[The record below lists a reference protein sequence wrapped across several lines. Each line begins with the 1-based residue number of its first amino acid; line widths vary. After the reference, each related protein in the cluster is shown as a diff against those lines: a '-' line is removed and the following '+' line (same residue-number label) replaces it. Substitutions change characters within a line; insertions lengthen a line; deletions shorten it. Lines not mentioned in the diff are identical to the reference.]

1 MRHRP
6 ILLRPGAILIV
17 AAGLSMGLAGSS
29 RAQVASVTGS
39 GSPGAGEASPVI
51 TRGELEGHVAHL
63 ADDALAGRRA
73 GTPGAERAAR
83 YVVRA
88 FQAAGLEA
96 PSNHP
101 AYLQTFDFPI
111 GVELGPENRLI
122 LQQGDRRVMVF
133 EPGRDFLPLAGSIA
147 DRIVQPVVFVGYGIS
162 APEMDYDDY
171 AGVDVRGRVVMVL
184 RYGPE
189 GEDPAGHFGRFLSER
204 YKAATAAAHGASA
217 ILFVNGPATDEI
229 DRLIPFQMDAEPGNL
244 GMVALSISQTVGQRI
259 AHTGGGDLARW
270 QGEIDETGK
279 PRSRV
284 LSGTVVNLRS
294 DLKPITRTT
303 HNVIGL
309 VPGYD
314 PRRAREA
321 VVVGAHYDGLGL
333 GGAGSLE
340 PVPGEVHNGAD
351 DNASGV
357 AGLIELAQY
366 FASGPNRPARTIVFI
381 AFGAEEEGML
391 GSGHFVSHP
400 VVPLTSVVAMVN
412 LDMIGRLE
420 DELIVYGVGSSEAWP
435 DLIERANRDIDLP
448 VRLMAEGYGPS
459 DHAAF
464 YLRQVPVL
472 ALFTGVHEDYHRATD
487 DVDLL
492 DYEGL
497 TRVTS
502 FVRRLV
508 GQLAGPGSRPKF
520 RPGTYDMAGEGREV
534 PSATV
539 TSEPVSLGRRLG
551 AIPVPSGPEEPV
563 IVERVEK
570 GSPAD
575 RAGVRPGDRILSVDG
590 TAIGS
595 IYDYVRVLNQ
605 ATPRS
610 GSRLA
615 LERDG
620 RTLEL
625 RIELGEVR

>member
-1 MRHRP
+1 MRHGPFPLRP
-6 ILLRPGAILIV
+6 IATFLV
-17 AAGLSMGLAGSS
+17 VAGLAIGSAGSS
-29 RAQVASVTGS
+29 RAQVASAAGA
-39 GSPGAGEASPVI
+39 GAPGAREASPVI
-51 TRGELEGHVAHL
+51 TRGELEAHVAHL

-88 FQAAGLEA
+88 FQTAGLEA

-101 AYLQTFDFPI
+101 AYLQTFDFAI
-111 GVELGPENRLI
+111 GVELGRENRLI
-122 LQQGDRRVMVF
+122 LQHGDRRLTVF

-147 DRIVQPVVFVGYGIS
+147 DRVVQPVVFVGYGIR
-162 APEMDYDDY
+162 APEMGYDDY

-189 GEDPAGHFGRFLSER
+189 GDDPAGRFGGFLSER
-204 YKAATAAAHGASA
+204 YKAAMAAARGASA

-244 GMVALSISQTVGQRI
+244 GIVALSVSQTVGQRI
-259 AHTGGGDLARW
+259 ARTGGGDLARW
-270 QGEIDETGK
+270 QREIDDAGK

-284 LSGTVVNLRS
+284 VPDAVVNLRS
-294 DLKPITRTT
+294 DLRPITRTT

-309 VPGYD
+309 VKGHD
-314 PRRAREA
+314 PSRAREA

-340 PVPGEVHNGAD
+340 PVPGEIHNGAD

-357 AGLIELAQY
+357 AALIELAQH
-366 FASGPNRPARTIVFI
+366 FAFGPNRPARTIIFI

-391 GSGHFVSHP
+391 GSAHFVSHP
-400 VVPLTSVVAMVN
+400 VVPLADLVAMIN

-420 DELIVYGVGSSEAWP
+420 DELILYGVGSSETWP
-435 DLIERANRDIDLP
+435 DMIEAANRERDLP
-448 VRLMAEGYGPS
+448 VRLLAEGYGPS

-472 ALFTGVHEDYHRATD
+472 ALFTGVHEDYHRASD
-487 DVDLL
+487 DADLL

-508 GQLAGPGSRPKF
+508 GQLAGTGSRPKF
-520 RPGTYDMAGEGREV
+520 LPWAYETAGERRETPTV
-534 PSATV
+534 SV
-539 TSEPVSLGRRLG
+539 TSEPVSVGRRLG
-551 AIPVPSGPEEPV
+551 AIPVAAGTGEPV
-563 IVERVEK
+563 VVERVEK

-590 TAIGS
+590 AAIGS

-605 ATPRS
+605 GSPGNATRLEVEREGRS
-610 GSRLA
+610 
-615 LERDG
+615 
-620 RTLEL
+620 LEL
-625 RIELGEVR
+625 MVELTEVR